1 MKTEIIALE
10 IEVRQY
16 KLEDNQ
22 FVFNDTMLHAL
33 QSGLSAI
40 YAEVFIWSFNR
51 HLIVLAVGDQP
62 QFLLQAFNHHNQHYK
77 KIKILNHDKA
87 LLAVS
92 NVVNGKSWAE
102 CNQLDK
108 LNSIQYGIK
117 LSGELESLGSILSPI
132 VMECVTN
139 LANHS
144 VVIGSRNSWSVGKSE
159 ERKADKV
166 SIGLK
171 DSFYRF
177 CIN

>member
-1 MKTEIIALE
+1 MKTEIMALE

-16 KLEDNQ
+16 KIEDNQ

-40 YAEVFIWSFNR
+40 YPEVFIWSFNR
-51 HLIVLAVGDQP
+51 HLIVLAAGDQP
-62 QFLLQAFNHHNQHYK
+62 QFLLQAFIHHNQHYR

-87 LLAVS
+87 LVAVN
-92 NVVNGKSWAE
+92 NVVKGKSWSD

-108 LNSIQYGIK
+108 LNSLQYGIK
-117 LSGELESLGSILSPI
+117 LSGELESLGLLLSPI
-132 VMECVTN
+132 VTECATN

-144 VVIGSRNSWSVGKSE
+144 FITGSRNSWSVRKSDQ
-159 ERKADKV
+159 RNSDKV